1 MRKAAP
7 LSLLVLA
14 FCHLAMAQAPQDEER
29 IITSTTEVV
38 LDVVVK
44 DRKGRPAKNLA
55 PSDFEIYEDGV
66 RQEIKSFEAV
76 VRTVPSAE
84 PPRGIAAHDAET
96 SRRTATRRIGPNS
109 LSAVALVFDRLSPDA
124 RARASKAALGYFGN
138 AEVTSDFVAVF
149 AIDQR
154 LHTLQPFTRDA
165 RLVRQTL
172 NALAARGSSPYA
184 SDAAQT
190 RDLVAQQAALVGSIA
205 NAQATIAG
213 AGPTNAGAVSAT
225 ASTLGASAVEQ
236 RIAEI
241 QTRVLETFERLERDQ
256 QGYATT
262 NALLAVINALGRL
275 AGRKAIVF
283 FSEGVAIPPA
293 VEAEFRSVIGNAN
306 RANVS
311 IYAVDA
317 AGLRIESTTA
327 ETQRELQALGARRIN
342 QASTGREDTSGQ
354 PMTRLLERNEDL
366 LRFDPHT
373 GLSQLADSTGGRL
386 ISGTNDIGA
395 HLREVDQD
403 LHAYYVLTYVPK
415 NTDYDGKFRQ
425 IAVKLNR
432 SDLEVQ
438 TRRGYY
444 AINAAIASPV
454 LAYEA
459 PALALLS
466 GAHRSNAFPLHL
478 GGFNFPE
485 KDRPGMVSVVV
496 EIPPE
501 AITYATNAEKKT
513 YQTDFVVLAL
523 IKDESLRVVRK
534 LSNQYVLT
542 GPMERL
548 DRAKRGEILFY
559 REAELPPG
567 RYTISVAAY
576 DALSGRASV
585 ESAEVEVVDQS
596 ADLPRLSS
604 LVILKRAERLPPQ
617 SNGRKTPFHYGEV
630 VLYPNLNEPLS
641 KNATKQLA
649 FFLTAY
655 APPNGAGP
663 KLLVEVLRSGHP
675 IGRAA
680 VELPAPDAQGRIQYA
695 SAIPVE
701 KLAPGEYELRA
712 TLVAAATRVS
722 RTARFELR

>member
-1 MRKAAP
+1 MRKAAVLP
-7 LSLLVLA
+7 LLALILCQPLL
-14 FCHLAMAQAPQDEER
+14 AQDPQDEER
-29 IITSTTEVV
+29 IVASTAEVV

-44 DRKGRPAKNLA
+44 DRKGHPVKNLA

-66 RQEIKSFEAV
+66 QQEIKSFEAV
-76 VRTVPSAE
+76 VRAAPSSAKPARGAAASVE
-84 PPRGIAAHDAET
+84 P
-96 SRRTATRRIGPNS
+96 SSRTAARRVEPDS

-124 RARASKAALGYFGN
+124 RARASNAALGYLGA
-138 AEVTSDFVAVF
+138 AEITPDFVAVF

-154 LHTLQPFTRDA
+154 LHTVQTFTRDA
-165 RLVRQTL
+165 RLVRQAL
-172 NALAARGSSPYA
+172 NALAARASSTYA
-184 SDAAQT
+184 SNAAQA
-190 RDLVAQQAALVGSIA
+190 RDLVAQQAASAGNIA
-205 NAQATIAG
+205 NAQTTIAG
-213 AGPTNAGAVSAT
+213 AGPGNAGAVSAA
-225 ASTLGASAVEQ
+225 ASALGANAAEQ
-236 RIAEI
+236 RIAEM
-241 QTRVLETFERLERDQ
+241 QTRILETFERLERDQ

-262 NALLAVINALGRL
+262 NALLAVVNALGRL
-275 AGRKAIVF
+275 AGRKAIIF
-283 FSEGVAIPPA
+283 FSEGVAIPPN
-293 VEAEFRSVIGNAN
+293 VEAEFRSVIANAN

-366 LRFDPHT
+366 LRLDPHA
-373 GLSQLADSTGGRL
+373 GLSQLAESTGGRL
-386 ISGTNDIGA
+386 IFGTNDIGSR
-395 HLREVDQD
+395 LREVDQD

-415 NTDYDGKFRQ
+415 NTNYDGKFRQ

-444 AINAAIASPV
+444 AINATIASPV

-466 GAHRSNAFPLHL
+466 GAHRANAFPLHL

-485 KDRPGMVSVVV
+485 TDRPGMVSVVV
-496 EIPPE
+496 EVPPE
-501 AITYATNAEKKT
+501 AITYATNTEKKI
-513 YQTDFVVLAL
+513 YQTDFVVVAL
-523 IKDESLRVVRK
+523 IKDDSLRVVRK

-542 GPMERL
+542 GPVERL
-548 DRAKRGEILFY
+548 DRAKSGEILFY

-567 RYTISVAAY
+567 RYTVSVAAY

-585 ESAEVEVVDQS
+585 ESTGVEVVDQS
-596 ADLPRLSS
+596 ADQPRLSS
-604 LVILKRAERLPPQ
+604 LAILKRAERLSPQ
-617 SNGRKTPFHYGEV
+617 DNGRKTPFHYGEV
-630 VLYPNLNEPLS
+630 VLYPNLGEPVS
-641 KNATKQLA
+641 KSTTKQLA

-655 APPNGAGP
+655 VPRNGPTP
-663 KLLVEVLRSGHP
+663 KLLVEILQGGRPV
-675 IGRAA
+675 GRAT

-695 SAIPVE
+695 SAIPIE
-701 KLAPGEYELRA
+701 KLAPGRYELRA
-712 TLVAAATRVS
+712 SLLAEAARAS
-722 RTARFELR
+722 RTARFEVR